1 MADLHII
8 ITPHENSFYRNSK
21 ITFGYH
27 TTEKYPYEAPEVKCL
42 NKILHPNIDKSGNVC
57 LNLLREG
64 WKPNYELYM
73 VVIWLLHLL
82 ENLKAA
88 DLEKPLD
95 AEAAALM
102 NKGAEEFSQAVQQTI
117 RGNAFMGR
125 QFDNVYFVPVPKKK

>member
-73 VVIWLLHLL
+73 VVIGLLHLL
-82 ENLKAA
+82 EN
-88 DLEKPLD
+88 
-95 AEAAALM
+95 
-102 NKGAEEFSQAVQQTI
+102 SQAVQQTI